1 MRTKFSNN
9 SFISL
14 VSYKNLNRSAL
25 RVMLVMLLFVL
36 GIGNA
41 WAGGGYKTHLRT
53 CVDTE
58 DTGKGLVYANTSET
72 ASVTDNSYTNVSVSD
87 AVTGENGKNQSLYG
101 WAKPARGWAFAKWVG
116 YDYSPI
122 SGNAA
127 NQEGAAKPQAN
138 TGTADLIYAASWSGN
153 AGSEVWRTAKATWS
167 AATGYTV
174 TYKQPIGGTYSVQ
187 YSYLTV
193 NTSTNKFT
201 TSTESATLTPSSEDW
216 TPTGVSAE
224 QDGLSY
230 AADVVT
236 LTSSA
241 ANFEAWYEDG
251 VSKSTGSSY
260 TYPITKTANV
270 SAVFKN
276 AVVATPEEVSVS
288 TNSITVAKAASVVFD
303 VETTGTWAADASG
316 FTVTFQSKDGPGD
329 FAVTSKS
336 FSAGKLTVNF
346 TYTAND
352 WVGTSIEMVVTPAY
366 GTGATAVI
374 RGIAEELIDY
384 EACVLVGGEVQRT
397 GTLVAMLEYANT
409 LDNTPTLQLTQNV
422 TSVATLQFKKSM
434 ILDLNNKTLSA
445 TAVDKLLLVKGN
457 SASDKVVLT
466 ITDNSFAAAGEMQLT
481 RSASA
486 TSVGVEIADENK
498 LTLQKGILTVSNN
511 TAAAQG
517 VYISGNGTLL
527 MQGGKVITTANNDAR
542 GVYAEAGFVTMMS
555 GSIEVSA
562 GTNAY
567 GLRSAGQSNITDATI
582 DVKTTT
588 GTSGYGFYING
599 GVTTLTDVT
608 TTVSV
613 KTAGAGGGF
622 VKAGR
627 LNVNG
632 GSMAVTAETS
642 DVYGVYI
649 VSGATAVL
657 QQNAIITAE
666 ATGASGTKVFGIN
679 NLGTVSLTNVSITAT
694 SPTTDAT
701 AVNTATSAVSTT
713 IEGGTYRANTTGG
726 TAYGL
731 HHQYGTLNADGAT
744 FAASAAGDNVYGAYL
759 SESATLANTTL
770 KGETTGAAKYAYGVI
785 ADTEGKTI
793 SLTNCDI
800 EAKSITTYA
809 YAIRSKSN
817 LTANDGSL
825 LAKTADGANA
835 FGVYAEKGN
844 NTLTNI
850 DATVEA
856 YTTGAYGVLFDDGTL
871 SVNGGTYDVTARQ
884 ATASALAN
892 SEAYGVKV
900 ADGKTAT
907 LKNATFIV
915 KASNS
920 AFSQNAYGAFT
931 GSGTINSTACTYAVT
946 SSQKAYGVYANTS
959 STLTLQNN
967 VISATTT
974 AATIAYGIYSN
985 GTFSINGDKVTSD
998 AKTYDSYPLYFAT
1011 ATVGTVQSG
1020 WFKALGIS
1028 NNNSQIVAPINTA
1041 SSNANVKVQGGFF
1054 NDMMQLRYY
1063 VPEGYDIYGV
1073 DPDAPEHAAGYYYTV
1088 NDHMPYE
1095 NVCYITEVSRGFPT
1109 LEEAFDY
1116 ARNHSGTN
1124 YNILMIQPYILP
1136 AGNYSLPSN
1145 ATLVVPYKATQTTA
1159 IGQTPKR
1166 RARDMEQIAENRLLT
1181 FARGANVDVAGKI
1194 ETSGEQF
1201 VFNVGATGY
1210 VQGPYGRL
1218 HLEEGSTVTLNSGA
1232 RIYAWGYITGQ
1243 GEIRVKNGAAVYEHF
1258 HMQDMKG
1265 SNDLSSNWLDND
1277 QKTFPVNQYYI
1288 QNVEAPTKYYYGS
1301 QLLGASAFTT
1311 SSSSTSPNSAN
1322 GIKLVGTSSCLFNV
1336 DTDDEAAWVR
1346 KSYDPTT
1353 DRIIWETNSSASL
1366 GSLAISISGAN
1377 MNTKDY
1383 ILPITNNM
1391 TVHILSGL
1399 FKITQSSVMLPGAEI
1414 EIDKT
1419 ATLRINAKDT
1429 YNEAMGLYLYD
1440 QAQWTTNASLPV
1452 YSPSWA
1458 NGKCPRSNSYKN
1470 MKDAAVYVKGKIEVN
1485 GSIYTTAGGAAIYSD
1500 PENAGTILFNA
1511 AAGADK
1517 NIYKTYN
1524 ASTAVTTTSAQ
1535 LRNGGVNGS
1544 TFTATKGVAAAGDT
1558 YAYMDIDKD
1567 GNYEWT
1573 NLATVD
1579 ECVVQDKSTSVYY
1592 AKPKDYVAITSAT
1605 EDGDHLFHSVTGN
1618 RLFIQ
1623 QTMEAG
1629 CQWWEVTRVG
1639 ETSVYHC
1646 ATNDTYYE
1654 YKNGEWQEK
1663 VVHVTFYF
1671 TDPKNDAADKKK
1683 VLEVNYGAKPD
1694 ASIVSNPSKTAD
1706 AAATYQFYGWKSN
1719 NTQTEY
1725 AYTAEL
1731 EDAYEDMYY
1740 LPIFT
1745 SITKKYTITFKK
1757 AKDNTDVLVECFYG
1771 QSPTYDASWAS
1782 SAQYDYEF
1790 TGWKAADNT
1799 VYPRGTALPIVTG
1812 ATYYTAQWTNHT
1824 RSYNITW
1831 MNGETVLETDENQAY
1846 GTVTTYNGTTPTKEA
1861 DENFVYTFSGWH
1873 SSLTGSTYANGSTP
1887 TVGGETTYEAQY
1899 STTPR
1904 YAVTFNNYDGT
1915 QLARTIYTQGAT
1927 PAYDG
1932 LPTRPRDA
1940 DGYFRF
1946 IGWKNSNGDSYAS
1959 DATLPAVTKKETYTA
1974 QYDYVTELYLITLNN
1989 IDGNGGSWSGKF
2001 GVGSTPFYDPDGN
2014 DIPDEPT
2021 KASADPRYTYVFT
2034 GWDPALETVT
2044 GAASYTAQFEQTDS
2058 KFTVSI
2064 SVNNGEWGSV
2074 SKTSVKDVLYGQ
2086 PVSVSGNTL
2095 TVGGTTIMATPA
2107 AEDEQYVYRFDH
2119 WESVP
2124 ATVTTE
2130 TSIQAVF
2137 TAGVASVTAGGTTTY
2152 HTTVADAISAANGK
2166 TDAVV
2171 TMLHDASVTSE
2182 ITISAGMTIDLN
2194 GKTIS
2199 SNQAAATG
2207 VFNISASSK
2216 TITIKDSDTG
2226 GKIDHTADY
2235 SGGYM
2240 YGINL
2245 TAGTLNITSG
2255 TIYAKNTANN
2265 RAYGIYANGST
2276 AIITM
2281 SKGTVEAESSNA
2293 PFGLYANAIN
2303 SFTMTGGT
2311 FIANGPTSRGI
2322 YTKGTTTLTNDA
2334 TITASGSNSYAI
2346 FAKAGTMTIN
2356 SGTYSATGTS
2366 SYAIYYEAGT
2376 VTVNG
2381 GKFSGAAGELKP
2393 KTSYGTSVKLQGGYY
2408 VHDTDLEANCA
2419 TNYQVYETTDED
2431 KASVGSD
2438 YNYKVVGAATYYYID
2453 PATGEETSV
2462 PSASTPANPADYDD
2476 EDYTYGF
2483 SSWTDNGD
2491 GTYTANYSKSE
2502 RFYGDFLDVVDWTD
2516 DYLSVNTST
2525 LSLPTDK
2532 AGWTIKKGSDEYT
2545 KSNRQTDRTVRIT
2558 RDGTHG
2564 ADDYIVLKLSGP
2576 TEGAVSR
2583 RPYTVP
2589 HIYSADATLTGTL
2602 ETSIVYVNSG
2612 TLTISGST
2620 TLAALYVAPEASVKI
2635 TSGTL
2640 TVGKLV
2646 LRTLPWQSA
2655 SISGDV
2661 DATEAYYTRI
2671 GPNRSSLT
2679 GLSGTYTY
2687 KSANYYPFALP
2698 ISCRVED
2705 VSLSDGSSLTYG
2717 GMWQLKTYNEVS
2729 RAQNGADGENWDVVS
2744 VDAETLIEG
2753 GKGYLL
2759 YSNSNYYREFYFPV
2773 DLNEAT
2779 TSVAVSYTTEK
2790 TQGATH
2796 EGWNM
2801 IASPLL
2807 ENHTA
2812 NPKPENPTV
2821 SQLDENNDYQQSML
2835 EIIKPTVPFFYQ
2847 VSSSSPISFGGS
2859 TAPSLAPRRRVAAAD
2874 EEVRIQWIHLDVK
2887 DANGQGDETSVYSH
2901 PTRYEEAYK
2910 TGIDVAKQSLTATRA
2925 RLYSSHAYGDMAFA
2939 GVSDELFEQGVALTL
2954 YSPAAQELTF
2964 SLRHNEWL
2972 NRLQYVWIIDAETGA
2987 MIDLLSSDYTAE
2999 VTEGTTYGRF
3009 YISGRFRTP
3018 QIATDIDEVQ
3028 GDEVRSTKA
3037 QKVLIEEKI
3046 YIMVGDKL
3054 YDATGKLVKG
3064 K

>member
-14 VSYKNLNRSAL
+14 VSYKSLNHGAL
-25 RVMLVMLLFVL
+25 RAMLVMLLFVL

-41 WAGGGYKTHLRT
+41 WGGGGYKTHLRT

-58 DTGKGLVYANTSET
+58 DTGKGLVYANTSKT

-122 SGNAA
+122 SGTAA

-153 AGSEVWRTAKATWS
+153 AGNEVWRTAKATWS

-276 AVVATPEEVSVS
+276 AVVAAPEEVSVS

-336 FSAGKLTVNF
+336 YSEGKLTVNF

-384 EACVLVGGEVQRT
+384 EACVLVGGEIQRT
-397 GTLVAMLEYANT
+397 GTLAAMLEYANT

-422 TSVATLQFKKSM
+422 TAAATLQFKKTM

-498 LTLQKGILTVSNN
+498 LTLQKGILTISNN

-517 VYISGNGTLL
+517 VHISASGNLL

-567 GLRSAGQSNITDATI
+567 GLWSAGQSNITDATI

-588 GTSGYGFYING
+588 GTSGYGFYVNG
-599 GVTTLTDVT
+599 GVTTLTEVA

-632 GSMAVTAETS
+632 GSIAVTAETS
-642 DVYGVYI
+642 EVYGVY
-649 VSGATAVL
+649 VVAGATANI
-657 QQNAIITAE
+657 QQNAIITAQ

-679 NLGTVSLTNVSITAT
+679 NLGTVSLTNVSVTVT

-731 HHQYGTLNADGAT
+731 HHQYGALNVDGAT

-809 YAIRSKSN
+809 YAICSKSN

-871 SVNGGTYDVTARQ
+871 SVNGGTYDVIARQ

-1054 NDMMQLRYY
+1054 NDMVQLRFY
-1063 VPEGYDIYGV
+1063 VPSGYDIYGV

-1181 FARGANVDVAGKI
+1181 FATGANVDVAGKI
-1194 ETSGEQF
+1194 ETSGEQY
-1201 VFNVGATGY
+1201 VFNVGGTGY

-1265 SNDLSSNWLDND
+1265 SNDLSSNWLGNN

-1311 SSSSTSPNSAN
+1311 SATSTSPNSAN

-1377 MNTKDY
+1377 MDTKDY

-1429 YNEAMGLYLYD
+1429 KNEAMGLYLYD

-1579 ECVVQDKSTSVYY
+1579 ACVVRDKSTSIYY

-1605 EDGDHLFHSVTGN
+1605 EDANHLFHSVEGD

-1623 QTMEAG
+1623 QTMDAG

-1694 ASIVSNPSKTAD
+1694 ATIVSNPSKTED
-1706 AAATYQFYGWKSN
+1706 AAATYQFYGWKSSD
-1719 NTQTEY
+1719 TGTEY

-1799 VYPRGTALPIVTG
+1799 VYPRGTALPVVTG

-1831 MNGETVLETDENQAY
+1831 KNGEDVLEVDENQDY
-1846 GTVTTYNGTTPTKEA
+1846 GTASAFNGTLPTKEA
-1861 DENFVYTFSGWH
+1861 DENFVYTFSGWR

-1932 LPTRPRDA
+1932 LPTRKRDA
-1940 DGYFRF
+1940 DGYFKF
-1946 IGWKNSNGDSYAS
+1946 IGWKNSNGDDYAAS
-1959 DATLPAVTKKETYTA
+1959 ATLPVVSKKETYTA
-1974 QYDYVTELYLITLNN
+1974 QYDYVTELYLITLIN

-2095 TVGGTTIMATPA
+2095 TVGGTTITATPA
-2107 AEDEQYVYRFDH
+2107 TEDEQYVYRFDH

-2124 ATVTTE
+2124 ASVTGETE
-2130 TSIQAVF
+2130 IQAVF
-2137 TAGVASVTAGGTTTY
+2137 TAYVATVTAGGTTTY
-2152 HTTVADAISAANGK
+2152 HATVADAITTANGK
-2166 TDAVV
+2166 TGAIV
-2171 TMLHDASVTSE
+2171 TMQHNASVTSE
-2182 ITISAGMTIDLN
+2182 VTITATMTIDLN
-2194 GKTIS
+2194 GKTVS
-2199 SNQAAATG
+2199 SAVTTAATG
-2207 VFNISASSK
+2207 VFKINASGK
-2216 TITIKDSDTG
+2216 TVTITDSGTG
-2226 GKIDHTADY
+2226 GKIDHTANCA
-2235 SGGYM
+2235 GYL
-2240 YGINL
+2240 YGISII
-2245 TAGTLNITSG
+2245 AGSLNIEG
-2255 TIYAKNTANN
+2255 GHIYAENTKTTSNSSY
-2265 RAYGIYANGST
+2265 RAYGINTQDNAT
-2276 AIITM
+2276 AITI
-2281 SKGTVEAESSNA
+2281 SDDAIVEASRPGHTYVYGIYTQNA
-2293 PFGLYANAIN
+2293 CAL
-2303 SFTMTGGT
+2303 TMMGGK
-2311 FIANGPTSRGI
+2311 FIANGATTGNSYVRGI
-2322 YTKGTTTLTNDA
+2322 YVKGTTTLTNA
-2334 TITASGSNSYAI
+2334 TITAIGA
-2346 FAKAGTMTIN
+2346 
-2356 SGTYSATGTS
+2356 S
-2366 SYAIYYEAGT
+2366 SYAIYVGSGSTTINSGLYKGDGKVVYGSAT
-2376 VTVNG
+2376 V
-2381 GKFSGAAGELKP
+2381 K
-2393 KTSYGTSVKLQGGYY
+2393 GGYY
-2408 VHDTDLEANCA
+2408 SNNLDDLESKCAAN
-2419 TNYQVYETTDED
+2419 YHVYETTDED

-2491 GTYTANYSKSE
+2491 GTYTASYLPKAE
-2502 RFYGDFLDVVDWTD
+2502 RTYGTPLDIVDWTAD
-2516 DYLSVNTST
+2516 AIVVNANG
-2525 LSLPTDK
+2525 LK
-2532 AGWTIKKGSDEYT
+2532 AAEGGTAWEIKYDGNYVYNKNT
-2545 KSNRQTDRTVRIT
+2545 RTTDRRLLID
-2558 RDGTHG
+2558 RNSED
-2564 ADDYIVLKLSGP
+2564 ADTYIVLKLKG
-2576 TEGAVSR
+2576 TGGVER
-2583 RPYTVP
+2583 RNKYLVP
-2589 HIYSADATLTGTL
+2589 HIYDASATLSGTEETSVVYVHTGATLTINANTIIKDL
-2602 ETSIVYVNSG
+2602 YVSPGANVVVSNG
-2612 TLTISGST
+2612 NTLTIT
-2620 TLAALYVAPEASVKI
+2620 
-2635 TSGTL
+2635 
-2640 TVGKLV
+2640 GKLV

-2655 SISGDV
+2655 AIEGDV
-2661 DATEAYYTRI
+2661 DAAQTFYTRI
-2671 GPNRSSLT
+2671 APN
-2679 GLSGTYTY
+2679 GLEIDARNGKTTYT
-2687 KSANYYPFALP
+2687 SSPYYQLALP
-2698 ISCRVED
+2698 YECNIAD
-2705 VSLSDGSSLTYG
+2705 VRLSDGSTPVYNKTWL
-2717 GMWQLKTYNEVS
+2717 LKSYSESS
-2729 RAQNGADGENWDVVS
+2729 RATKGATENNWVAVS
-2744 VDAETLIEG
+2744 NTGTDTKIKAHT
-2753 GKGYLL
+2753 GYEF
-2759 YSNSNYYREFYFPV
+2759 YSNSTYYREYYFPV
-2773 DLNEAT
+2773 APTDNKT
-2779 TSVAVSYTTEK
+2779 VKVARSEGDNTN
-2790 TQGATH
+2790 A
-2796 EGWNM
+2796 GWNM
-2801 IASPLL
+2801 ICSPLMS
-2807 ENHTA
+2807 NHQK
-2812 NPKPENPTV
+2812 NPHPEDITV
-2821 SQLDENNDYQQSML
+2821 SWLNEEGKYDQSMPDV
-2835 EIIKPTVPFFYQ
+2835 IPPAIPFFYQ
-2847 VSSSSPISFGGS
+2847 AAVNNEKISFAG
-2859 TAPSLAPRRRVAAAD
+2859 TNVTPSLAPRRRIAAAD
-2874 EEVRIQWIHLDVK
+2874 EPTRIQWIRLDVK
-2887 DANGQGDETSVYSH
+2887 DANGVGDETNIYSH
-2901 PTRYEEAYK
+2901 PTRYEQYYQ
-2910 TGIDVAKQSLTATRA
+2910 TGIDVAKQSLTAARA